1 MYSGPAPIRWP
12 GRGSLPNNTPAG
24 FGGRRPSIGSSA
36 IGAGAGAEYC
46 DCCWC
51 ETTGLAALGRGGI
64 GGGGGA
70 GCRAGGGGAAG
81 RAVLA
86 EQLGQSLYDGGTS
99 APHFGQIQLN
109 ISLLYHTSMTL
120 FRQGRRANRRL
131 GVLAGSF
138 NPVTRA
144 HLALASSALDTV
156 EEVLLVLPRQLPH
169 KDFRDSSLEARMEIL
184 EAALAG
190 HSRFSAGVSD
200 GGLFREIAEECHRAY
215 GEELEVNFICGRD
228 AAERIVGWD
237 YRGGPG
243 IADQMK
249 SFSLLVAAR
258 KGQFQPP
265 PELADRIRTL
275 PLEDEFD
282 SHSATIVRD
291 AIARGESWES
301 LVPPSAIPLIR
312 KYYVQS

>member
-1 MYSGPAPIRWP
+1 M
-12 GRGSLPNNTPAG
+12 
-24 FGGRRPSIGSSA
+24 
-36 IGAGAGAEYC
+36 GAA
-46 DCCWC
+46 
-51 ETTGLAALGRGGI
+51 GRGGI

-70 GCRAGGGGAAG
+70 AWRAGGGGAAG
-81 RAVLA
+81 RAVVA

-120 FRQGRRANRRL
+120 FRQGRRATRRL

-144 HLALASSALDTV
+144 HLALGSSALDTV
-156 EEVLLVLPRQLPH
+156 EEVLFVLPRQLPH
-169 KDFRDSSLEARMEIL
+169 KDFRDSSLETRMKIL
-184 EAALAG
+184 EAGLAG
-190 HSRFSAGVSD
+190 HSRFSAGVSE
-200 GGLFREIAEECHRAY
+200 GGLFRQIAEECHRTY
-215 GEELEVNFICGRD
+215 GEKVEVHFICGRD

-237 YRGGPG
+237 YREGPG

-249 SFSLLVAAR
+249 RFSLLVASR
-258 KGQFQPP
+258 KGQFEPP
-265 PELADRIRTL
+265 PELANRIRTL

-282 SHSATIVRD
+282 SYSATLVRD
-291 AIARGESWES
+291 AIAHGEPWES
-301 LVPPSAIPLIR
+301 LVPPSAVPLIR